1 MLQAYPTKN
10 GTGVSLFGDYGDLNS
25 LYQAVHDIAGSIN
38 EDNQYQKG
46 NHQLLMNF
54 AYEIRKAYSGQRLT
68 EEMQFPGEA
77 HKLHYYGFQ
86 VVWTDILIFISA
98 MRHHAGYI
106 QTGKLYQGCMYL
118 LEYVIERALTEYDAA
133 GAAGITPFLTHG
145 VAVSNEYAFIIY
157 QAIHIDYVSAKS
169 GKARFRTIPR
179 LLRNYF
185 NSWSPEYKELI
196 ASFQRSANE
205 QNCKVIDLEFHDFPE
220 IKW

>member
-1 MLQAYPTKN
+1 MLQAYPTKS
-10 GTGVSLFGDYGDLNS
+10 GTGVSIFGDYGDLKS
-25 LYQAVHDIAGSIN
+25 LYQAVHDTANAIN
-38 EDNQYQKG
+38 DSNSVQKG

-54 AYEIRKAYSGQRLT
+54 ACEIRKAYNGQRLT
-68 EEMQFPGEA
+68 EEMQFPGEE

-86 VVWTDILIFISA
+86 LVWTDILIFISV

-118 LEYVIERALTEYDAA
+118 LEYVVERALGEYDAA
-133 GAAGITPFLTHG
+133 GAAEIIPFITHG

-157 QAIHIDYVSAKS
+157 QAIHIEYASARS

-185 NSWSPEYKELI
+185 NTWSPEYNGLI
-196 ASFQRSANE
+196 ASFERSAAE
-205 QNCKVIDLEFHDFPE
+205 QGCKVTDLELNDFPE